1 MRCFSITDLPAGV
14 NSEVFPDAIITVNAL
29 EAIGLTIPSTFPP
42 IQHHTPDQVRD
53 VVVQAG
59 KRTG

>member
-1 MRCFSITDLPAGV
+1 MLPGV
-14 NSEVFPDAIITVNAL
+14 NSEVFPDAFITVNAL

-53 VVVQAG
+53 VVAQAG